1 MRLPRK
7 SMLLLEHS
15 LEYSINKYLLRVSIT
30 SDTYQSL
37 ERSDKIRVGFLKK
50 QNNFG
55 VVGDEKKEG
64 LVHQ

>member
-1 MRLPRK
+1 
-7 SMLLLEHS
+7 MLLLEHS

>member
-1 MRLPRK
+1 MNTALNTVF
-7 SMLLLEHS
+7 
-15 LEYSINKYLLRVSIT
+15 NKYLLRVSIT

>member
-1 MRLPRK
+1 MIISLPFD
-7 SMLLLEHS
+7 
-15 LEYSINKYLLRVSIT
+15 KYLLRVSIT